1 MRSVRISKTYGQALS
16 QRARFFTR
24 AHAARRDWESKLEEH
39 ARLEEREPVSRFPFK
54 SPCWASW
61 EIDFAVHVV
70 LARMVEEKYPEMAE
84 RLRNASPRW
93 GWRAR
98 ARRQIPRAHTP
109 D

>member
-1 MRSVRISKTYGQALS
+1 MDDFHRHRIPIWGVPDDIAKIH
-16 QRARFFTR
+16 ARET
-24 AHAARRDWESKLEEH
+24 KLEEH

-84 RLRNASPRW
+84 RLRNTSPRW

-98 ARRQIPRAHTP
+98 GRPLTEA
-109 D
+109 DLEVS